1 MGSSPLPAAFLRD
14 LLGSILGI
22 NMTNTVA
29 IGIQWGDEGKGK
41 IVDLMAPDVDVVARF
56 QGGPN
61 AGHTLVLGD
70 KKTVLNHIPSGI
82 LHDDTLCL
90 IGNGTVVDPFRLVEE
105 MDMLLE
111 AGIPVAERLKIS
123 DRCQLI
129 LPYHRDLDAA
139 REAAK
144 GKGKIGTTGKGIGPC
159 YEDKTARRG
168 IRLVD
173 LTANDM
179 DERIDANIEYV
190 NFMLTQYLK
199 AEPVNR
205 ADVEE
210 ALALAKARLLPLA
223 ADVPL
228 ILQKRIKAGDRVLY
242 EGAQGSMLDVDHGT
256 YPFVTSSNTVAGAA
270 LAGLGVGPGQVDAV
284 LGICKA
290 YTTRVGSGPFPTEL
304 YNADGM
310 CDAENS
316 GKHMAEKGHEF
327 GATTGR
333 PRRTGWF
340 DGPVVQHAVRI
351 NGVTGLAI
359 TKLDVL
365 DGLAEIKLCVGYE
378 LDGERLESIPACC
391 SKLEAVTPVYE
402 TLPGWPE
409 NTFGATS
416 MDQLPSNAVA
426 LLKRIEAVCDCPVT
440 MLSTGPDRNH
450 IIHL

>member
-1 MGSSPLPAAFLRD
+1 MK
-14 LLGSILGI
+14 
-22 NMTNTVA
+22 NTIA

-41 IVDLMAPDVDVVARF
+41 IVDLLAPEADIVARF

-61 AGHTLVLGD
+61 AGHTLVLGNQR
-70 KKTVLNHIPSGI
+70 TVLNHIPSGI
-82 LHDDTLCL
+82 LHENTLCL

-105 MDMLLE
+105 MDMLLG
-111 AGIPVAERLKIS
+111 AGIPVAGRLKIS

-129 LPYHRDLDAA
+129 LPYHRALDTA
-139 REAAK
+139 REVAK
-144 GKGKIGTTGKGIGPC
+144 GKAKIGTTGRGIGPT

-173 LTANDM
+173 LSSPDL
-179 DERIDANIEYV
+179 DERIDANLEYV
-190 NFMLTQYLK
+190 NFMLVEYLK
-199 AEPVNR
+199 AASVARAEVNK
-205 ADVEE
+205 
-210 ALALAKARLLPLA
+210 ALDLARARLLPLA

-228 ILQKRIKAGDRVLY
+228 ILQRRIKAGDSVLY

-256 YPFVTSSNTVAGAA
+256 YPYVTSSNTVAGAA
-270 LAGLGVGPGQVDAV
+270 LAGLGVGPAQVDAV

-290 YTTRVGSGPFPTEL
+290 YTTRVGAGPFPTEL
-304 YNADGM
+304 YNAEGM
-310 CDAENS
+310 NDAS
-316 GKHMAEKGHEF
+316 GQHMAEKGQEF

-340 DGPVVQHAVRI
+340 DGVVVQHAVRI

-365 DGLAEIKLCVGYE
+365 DGLAEVKLCVAYA
-378 LDGERLESIPACC
+378 LDGEQLESVPACC
-391 SKLEAVTPVYE
+391 NQLDAVTPVYE

-409 NTFGATS
+409 STFGATS
-416 MDQLPSNAVA
+416 MDQLPDNAKT
-426 LLKRIEAVCDCPVT
+426 LLKRIEEVCGCPVT
-440 MLSTGPDRNH
+440 MLSTGPDRSH

>member
-378 LDGERLESIPACC
+378 LDSERLESIPACC

>member
-1 MGSSPLPAAFLRD
+1 
-14 LLGSILGI
+14 
-22 NMTNTVA
+22 MTNTVA

-41 IVDLMAPDVDVVARF
+41 IVDLLAPNIDVVARF

-61 AGHTLVLGD
+61 AGHTLVIGD
-70 KKTVLNHIPSGI
+70 QKTVLNHIPSGI

-105 MDMLLE
+105 MDMLL
-111 AGIPVAERLKIS
+111 AADIPVADRLKIS
-123 DRCQLI
+123 ERCQLI
-129 LPYHRDLDAA
+129 LPYHRTLDAA

-144 GKGKIGTTGKGIGPC
+144 GEGKIGTTGKGIGPC

-173 LTANDM
+173 LLAD
-179 DERIDANIEYV
+179 DLDARIDANLEYV
-190 NFMLTQYLK
+190 NFMLTQYLN
-199 AEPVNR
+199 AEPVKR
-205 ADVEE
+205 ADVDE
-210 ALALAKARLLPLA
+210 AIELAKARLLPLA

-228 ILQKRIKAGDRVLY
+228 ILQRCIKAGDQVLY

-290 YTTRVGSGPFPTEL
+290 YTTRVGAGPFPTEL

-310 CDAENS
+310 CDDKNS
-316 GKHMAEKGHEF
+316 GKHMAERGHEF

-365 DGLAEIKLCVGYE
+365 DGLEEVKLCVGYE
-378 LDGERLESIPACC
+378 LNGEMLESMPACCNRLESI
-391 SKLEAVTPVYE
+391 TPVYE
-402 TLPGWPE
+402 TLPGWSE

-416 MDQLPSNAVA
+416 LDQLPATAKA
-426 LLKRIEAVCDCPVT
+426 LLDRIEEVCGCPIT
-440 MLSTGPDRNH
+440 MLSTGPDRGH

>member
-1 MGSSPLPAAFLRD
+1 MKAD
-14 LLGSILGI
+14 LI
-22 NMTNTVA
+22 V
-29 IGIQWGDEGKGK
+29 GIQWGDEGKGK
-41 IVDLMAPDVDVVARF
+41 IVDLMAPDMDVVARF

-82 LHDDTLCL
+82 LHEDTLCL

-105 MDMLLE
+105 MDMLID

-129 LPYHRDLDAA
+129 LPYHRSLDAA

-173 LTANDM
+173 LASADL
-179 DERIDANIEYV
+179 DARIDANLEYV
-190 NFMLTQYLK
+190 NFMLTQYLA

-205 ADVEE
+205 ADVVV
-210 ALALAKARLLPLA
+210 ALELAKERLLPLA

-228 ILQKRIKAGDRVLY
+228 ILQKSIKAGDQVLY

-290 YTTRVGSGPFPTEL
+290 YTTRVGAGPFPTEL
-304 YNADGM
+304 YNAEGM

-316 GKHMAEKGHEF
+316 GKHMAEKGNEF

-365 DGLAEIKLCVGYE
+365 DGLDEVKLCVGYE
-378 LDGERLESIPACC
+378 LDGEMLESMPSCC
-391 SKLEAVTPVYE
+391 NQLDRVTPVYE
-402 TLPGWPE
+402 TLAGWTE
-409 NTFGATS
+409 NTFGATA
-416 MDQLPSNAVA
+416 MDQLPANAVA

>member
-1 MGSSPLPAAFLRD
+1 MA
-14 LLGSILGI
+14 
-22 NMTNTVA
+22 NTVA

-41 IVDLMAPDVDVVARF
+41 IVDLLAPEMDVVARF

-61 AGHTLVLGD
+61 AGHTLVIGD
-70 KKTVLNHIPSGI
+70 TKTVLNHIPSGI
-82 LHDDTLCL
+82 LHEDTLCL

-105 MDMLLE
+105 IDMLLA
-111 AGIPVAERLKIS
+111 AGIPVDDRLRIS
-123 DRCQLI
+123 NRCQLI
-129 LPYHRDLDAA
+129 LPYHRALDAA

-144 GKGKIGTTGKGIGPC
+144 GKDKIGTTGRGIGPC

-173 LTANDM
+173 LGSEELDAK
-179 DERIDANIEYV
+179 IDANLEYV
-190 NFMLTQYLK
+190 NFILTQYLK
-199 AEPVNR
+199 AEPVTR
-205 ADVEE
+205 AQVDE
-210 ALALAKARLLPLA
+210 ALDLARERLLSFS

-228 ILQKRIKAGDRVLY
+228 ILQERIQAGASVLY

-270 LAGLGVGPGQVDAV
+270 LAGLGVGPGQVDEV

-290 YTTRVGSGPFPTEL
+290 YTTRVGAGPFPTEL
-304 YNADGM
+304 YNAEGM
-310 CDAENS
+310 NDAS
-316 GKHMAEKGHEF
+316 GKHMAEKGQEF

-340 DGPVVQHAVRI
+340 DAVVVQHAVRI

-365 DGLAEIKLCVGYE
+365 DGLEEVKLCVAYE
-378 LDGERLESIPACC
+378 LNGERITSIPAC
-391 SKLEAVTPVYE
+391 SRDLEACVPVYE
-402 TLPGWPE
+402 SMPGWSE
-409 NTFGATS
+409 STFGATS
-416 MDQLPSNAVA
+416 SEQLPATA
-426 LLKRIEAVCDCPVT
+426 KAFLRRLEEVCGSPVT

-450 IIHL
+450 ICRF

>member
-1 MGSSPLPAAFLRD
+1 MK
-14 LLGSILGI
+14 
-22 NMTNTVA
+22 NTIA

-41 IVDLMAPDVDVVARF
+41 IVDLLAPDVDVVARF

-61 AGHTLVLGD
+61 AGHTLVIGD
-70 KKTVLNHIPSGI
+70 QKTVLNHIPSGI
-82 LHDDTLCL
+82 LHDNTLCL

-105 MDMLLE
+105 MDMLLA

-123 DRCQLI
+123 ERCQLI
-129 LPYHRDLDAA
+129 LPYHRALDAA
-139 REAAK
+139 REAVK
-144 GKGKIGTTGKGIGPC
+144 GKDKIGTTGKGIGPC

-173 LTANDM
+173 LVSEDLDARINANL
-179 DERIDANIEYV
+179 EFV
-190 NFMLTQYLK
+190 NFMMTQYLN
-199 AEPVNR
+199 AAPVNR
-205 ADVEE
+205 ADVDR
-210 ALALAKARLLPLA
+210 ALDLARERLLPLA

-228 ILQKRIKAGDRVLY
+228 ILQKRIKAGDSVLY

-270 LAGLGVGPGQVDAV
+270 LAGLGVGPKQVDEV

-290 YTTRVGSGPFPTEL
+290 YTTRVGAGPFPTEL
-304 YNADGM
+304 YNAEGM
-310 CDAENS
+310 CDAEQA

-327 GATTGR
+327 GSTTGR

-340 DGPVVQHAVRI
+340 DGVVVQHAVRI

-365 DGLAEIKLCVGYE
+365 DGLAEVKLCVAYE
-378 LDGERLESIPACC
+378 LDGERIESVPSCCKRLES
-391 SKLEAVTPVYE
+391 VTPVYE
-402 TLPGWPE
+402 TLPGWNE
-409 NTFGATS
+409 STFGATAL
-416 MDQLPSNAVA
+416 DQLPANAQA
-426 LLKRIEAVCDCPVT
+426 LLRRIEEVCNCPVT
-440 MLSTGPDRNH
+440 MLSTGPDRKH

>member
-1 MGSSPLPAAFLRD
+1 
-14 LLGSILGI
+14 
-22 NMTNTVA
+22 MTNTVA

-41 IVDLMAPDVDVVARF
+41 IVDLMAPKMDVVARF

-105 MDMLLE
+105 MDMLLD

-129 LPYHRDLDAA
+129 LPYHRTLDAA

-144 GKGKIGTTGKGIGPC
+144 GEGKIGTTGKGIGPC

-173 LTANDM
+173 LTSPDLDA
-179 DERIDANIEYV
+179 RIDANLEYV
-190 NFMLTQYLK
+190 NFMLTQYLN
-199 AEPVNR
+199 AAPVNR
-205 ADVEE
+205 ADVDE
-210 ALALAKARLLPLA
+210 ALELARARLLPLA

-228 ILQKRIKAGDRVLY
+228 ILQKRIKAGDQILY

-290 YTTRVGSGPFPTEL
+290 YTTRVGAGPFPTEL
-304 YNADGM
+304 YNAEGM
-310 CDAENS
+310 CDAKNA

-365 DGLAEIKLCVGYE
+365 DGLDEVKLCTGYE
-378 LDGERLESIPACC
+378 LDGQLLESIPACC
-391 SKLEAVTPVYE
+391 SQLDAVTPIYE
-402 TLPGWPE
+402 TLLGWSE
-409 NTFGATS
+409 NTFGATA
-416 MDQLPSNAVA
+416 MDQLPANAVA
-426 LLKRIEAVCDCPVT
+426 LLRRIEAVCDCPVT

>member
-1 MGSSPLPAAFLRD
+1 MS
-14 LLGSILGI
+14 
-22 NMTNTVA
+22 NTIAV
-29 IGIQWGDEGKGK
+29 GIQWGDEGKGK
-41 IVDLMAPDVDVVARF
+41 IVDLLTPEVDIVARF

-61 AGHTLVLGD
+61 AGHTLVIGD
-70 KKTVLNHIPSGI
+70 KKTVLNHIPSGV

-105 MDMLLE
+105 MDMLIA

-129 LPYHRDLDAA
+129 LPYHRALDAA

-144 GKGKIGTTGKGIGPC
+144 GEGKIGTTGKGIGPC

-173 LTANDM
+173 LTSPDLDA
-179 DERIDANIEYV
+179 RIDANLEYV
-190 NFMLTQYLK
+190 NFMLTQYLN
-199 AEPVNR
+199 AAPVNR
-205 ADVEE
+205 ADVEV
-210 ALALAKARLLPLA
+210 ALDLAKARLLPLA

-228 ILQKRIKAGDRVLY
+228 ILQKRIKAGDSVLY

-284 LGICKA
+284 LGYLQA

-304 YNADGM
+304 YNAEGM
-310 CDAENS
+310 CDAENA
-316 GKHMAEKGHEF
+316 GKHMAEKGQEF

-340 DGPVVQHAVRI
+340 DAPVVQHAVRI

-365 DGLAEIKLCVGYE
+365 DGLAEVKLCVAYE
-378 LDGERLESIPACC
+378 LDGVRLESMPSCC
-391 SKLEAVTPVYE
+391 HQLDKLVPVYE
-402 TLPGWPE
+402 SMPGWSE
-409 NTFGATS
+409 STFGATS
-416 MDQLPSNAVA
+416 FDQIPERAKA
-426 LLKRIEAVCDCPVT
+426 LLRRIEEVCECPVR
-440 MLSTGPDRNH
+440 MLSTGPDRDH

>member
-1 MGSSPLPAAFLRD
+1 MS
-14 LLGSILGI
+14 
-22 NMTNTVA
+22 NTVV

-41 IVDLMAPDVDVVARF
+41 IVDLLAPKMDVVARF

-61 AGHTLVLGD
+61 AGHTLVIGD
-70 KKTVLNHIPSGI
+70 ETTVLNHIPSGI
-82 LHDDTLCL
+82 LHADTLSL

-105 MDMLLE
+105 MDMLL
-111 AGIPVAERLKIS
+111 AAKIPVYERLRIS

-129 LPYHRDLDAA
+129 LPYHRALDAA

-144 GKGKIGTTGKGIGPC
+144 GDGKIGTTGRGIGPC
-159 YEDKTARRG
+159 YEDKAARRG

-173 LTANDM
+173 LTCEDLDKRL
-179 DERIDANIEYV
+179 DENLRYV
-190 NFMLTQYLK
+190 NFILTGFLG
-199 AEPVNR
+199 AEPVSR
-205 ADVEE
+205 EEVIE
-210 ALALAKARLLPLA
+210 ALDLARERLLPLA

-228 ILQKRIKAGDRVLY
+228 ILHQRSRAGDRILF

-256 YPFVTSSNTVAGAA
+256 YPFVTSSNTVSGAA
-270 LAGLGVGPGQVDAV
+270 LAGLGVGPGQVDEV

-290 YTTRVGSGPFPTEL
+290 YTTRVGAGPFPTEL
-304 YNADGM
+304 YNAEGM
-310 CDAENS
+310 CDPENS
-316 GKHMAEKGHEF
+316 GRHMAEKGHEF

-340 DGPVVQHAVRI
+340 DAVIVQHAVRI

-365 DGLAEIKLCVGYE
+365 DGLKEVKLCVAYE
-378 LDGERLESIPACC
+378 RDGKRLESIPADC
-391 SKLEAVTPVYE
+391 KALEACRPVYE
-402 TLPGWPE
+402 TLPGWSE

-416 MDQLPSNAVA
+416 LKQLPENAKA
-426 LLKRIEAVCDCPVT
+426 LLKRIEEICECPIT

>member
-1 MGSSPLPAAFLRD
+1 
-14 LLGSILGI
+14 
-22 NMTNTVA
+22 MTNTVA

-41 IVDLMAPDVDVVARF
+41 IVDLLAPKMDVVARF

-61 AGHTLVLGD
+61 AGHTLVIGD
-70 KKTVLNHIPSGI
+70 ETTVLNHIPSGI
-82 LHDDTLCL
+82 LHADTLSL

-105 MDMLLE
+105 MDMLL
-111 AGIPVAERLKIS
+111 AAKIPVHERLRIS

-129 LPYHRDLDAA
+129 LPYHRALDAA

-144 GKGKIGTTGKGIGPC
+144 GDGKIGTTGRGIGPC

-173 LTANDM
+173 LTSEDLDARL
-179 DERIDANIEYV
+179 DENLRYV
-190 NFMLTQYLK
+190 NFMLTEFLG
-199 AEPVNR
+199 ADPVSR
-205 ADVEE
+205 SDVVE
-210 ALALAKARLLPLA
+210 ALDLARDRLLPLA

-228 ILQKRIKAGDRVLY
+228 ILHQRSKAGDRILF

-256 YPFVTSSNTVAGAA
+256 YPFVTSSNTVSGAA
-270 LAGLGVGPGQVDAV
+270 LAGLGVGPGQVDEV

-290 YTTRVGSGPFPTEL
+290 YTTRVGAGPFPTEL
-304 YNADGM
+304 YNAEGM
-310 CDAENS
+310 CDSENS

-340 DGPVVQHAVRI
+340 DAVVVQHAVRI

-365 DGLAEIKLCVGYE
+365 DGLEEVKLCVAYE
-378 LDGERLESIPACC
+378 CDGERLESIPADCRVLDAC
-391 SKLEAVTPVYE
+391 TPIYEA
-402 TLPGWPE
+402 LPGWSE

-416 MDQLPSNAVA
+416 LEQLPENAKA
-426 LLKRIEAVCDCPVT
+426 LLKKIEKICECPVT
-440 MLSTGPDRNH
+440 MLSTGPDRGH
-450 IIHL
+450 IIHLS

>member
-1 MGSSPLPAAFLRD
+1 
-14 LLGSILGI
+14 
-22 NMTNTVA
+22 MTNTVA

-41 IVDLMAPDVDVVARF
+41 IVDLLAPEVDVVARF

-61 AGHTLVLGD
+61 AGHTLVIGD

-82 LHDDTLCL
+82 LHEDTLCL

-105 MDMLLE
+105 IDMLLD
-111 AGIPVAERLKIS
+111 AKIPVFQRMLIS

-129 LPYHRDLDAA
+129 LPYHRALDAA

-144 GKGKIGTTGKGIGPC
+144 GKGKIGTTGRGIGPC

-168 IRLVD
+168 IRLID
-173 LTANDM
+173 LAS
-179 DERIDANIEYV
+179 DELDAKVDANLEYV
-190 NFMLTQYLK
+190 NFMLTQYLN
-199 AEPVNR
+199 AEPVTR
-205 ADVEE
+205 AEVDK
-210 ALALAKARLLPLA
+210 ALDLAKQRLLRLA

-228 ILQKRIKAGDRVLY
+228 ILQKRIKAGDSILY

-270 LAGLGVGPGQVDAV
+270 LAGLGVGPKQVDEV

-290 YTTRVGSGPFPTEL
+290 YTTRVGAGPFTTEL
-304 YNADGM
+304 YHAEGM
-310 CDAENS
+310 EDAS
-316 GKHMAEKGHEF
+316 GQHMAEKGQEF

-340 DGPVVQHAVRI
+340 DAIVVQHAVRI

-365 DGLAEIKLCVGYE
+365 DGLEEVKLCVAYE
-378 LDGERLESIPACC
+378 LDGKRVESIPASCKQLDAC
-391 SKLEAVTPVYE
+391 EPIYE
-402 TLPGWPE
+402 TLPGWSE
-409 NTFGATS
+409 STFGVTS
-416 MDQLPSNAVA
+416 FDQLPDAAMA
-426 LLKRIEAVCDCPVT
+426 LLKRIEEICECPVT
-440 MLSTGPDRNH
+440 MLSTGPDRDH
-450 IIHL
+450 ICRL

>member
-1 MGSSPLPAAFLRD
+1 
-14 LLGSILGI
+14 
-22 NMTNTVA
+22 MTNTVA

-41 IVDLMAPDVDVVARF
+41 IVDLMAPDMDVVARF

-61 AGHTLVLGD
+61 AGHTLVIGNQ
-70 KKTVLNHIPSGI
+70 KTVLNHIPSGI
-82 LHDDTLCL
+82 LHDETLCL

-105 MDMLLE
+105 MDMLLD
-111 AGIPVAERLKIS
+111 ADIPVADRLKIS
-123 DRCQLI
+123 ERCQLI
-129 LPYHRDLDAA
+129 LPYHRRLDAA

-144 GKGKIGTTGKGIGPC
+144 GKDKIGTTGKGIGPC

-173 LTANDM
+173 LTS
-179 DERIDANIEYV
+179 DELDARIDANLEYV

-199 AEPVNR
+199 AEPVDR
-205 ADVEE
+205 DDVDE
-210 ALALAKARLLPLA
+210 ALDLARARLLPLA
-223 ADVPL
+223 ANIPL
-228 ILQKRIKAGDRVLY
+228 ILQREIRAGKSVLY

-304 YNADGM
+304 YNAEGM
-310 CDAENS
+310 NCPS
-316 GKHMAEKGHEF
+316 GRHMAERGNEF

-340 DGPVVQHAVRI
+340 DAVVVKHAVRI

-365 DGLAEIKLCVGYE
+365 DGLEEVKLCTGYE
-378 LDGERLESIPACC
+378 LNGEVLESVPACC
-391 SKLEAVTPVYE
+391 SLLEQAVPVYE
-402 TLPGWPE
+402 TLPGWSE

-416 MDQLPSNAVA
+416 LAQLPANAVS
-426 LLKRIEAVCDCPVT
+426 LLKRVEEVCECPVS

>member
-1 MGSSPLPAAFLRD
+1 
-14 LLGSILGI
+14 
-22 NMTNTVA
+22 MTNTVA

-41 IVDLMAPDVDVVARF
+41 IVDLMAPEMDVVARF

-70 KKTVLNHIPSGI
+70 KTTVLNHIPSGI

-105 MDMLLE
+105 MDMLL
-111 AGIPVAERLKIS
+111 AADIPVAERLKIS

-129 LPYHRDLDAA
+129 LPYHRILDAA

-144 GKGKIGTTGKGIGPC
+144 GAGKIGTTGKGIGPC

-168 IRLVD
+168 IRLID
-173 LTANDM
+173 LASD
-179 DERIDANIEYV
+179 DLDARIDANLEYV
-190 NFMLTQYLK
+190 NFMLTRYLN

-205 ADVEE
+205 SEIDKAID
-210 ALALAKARLLPLA
+210 LARERLLPLA

-228 ILQKRIKAGDRVLY
+228 ILQKRIKAGDQILY

-290 YTTRVGSGPFPTEL
+290 YTTRVGAGPFPTEL
-304 YNADGM
+304 YNAEGM
-310 CDAENS
+310 CDEANS
-316 GKHMAEKGHEF
+316 GKHMAERGHEF

-340 DGPVVQHAVRI
+340 DAPVVQHAVRI

-365 DGLAEIKLCVGYE
+365 DGLDEVKLCVGYE
-378 LDGERLESIPACC
+378 LNGERIESMPACC
-391 SKLEAVTPVYE
+391 KQLEQVVPVYE
-402 TLPGWPE
+402 TLPGWSE
-409 NTFGATS
+409 DTFGATAI
-416 MDQLPSNAVA
+416 DQLPANAVA
-426 LLKRIEAVCDCPVT
+426 LLRRIEAVCDCPVT

-450 IIHL
+450 IIHLG